1 MQFDMDS
8 SGQTT
13 MDRTESAPDAKL
25 GEEPAVVE
33 VDEVAVGSKEQK
45 TPATATLSKSAEELA
60 QEQRTW
66 HEQRI
71 RQRLQN
77 EYERAGRALSAVV
90 GGFNIAVYAIYPER
104 VILYISNRWEII
116 WMLPCG

>member
-1 MQFDMDS
+1 
-8 SGQTT
+8 

-25 GEEPAVVE
+25 GEEPVAIDFE
-33 VDEVAVGSKEQK
+33 EVAVGSKEQ
-45 TPATATLSKSAEELA
+45 TTTTTATTSKSAAELA
-60 QEQRTW
+60 EEQRTW

-90 GGFNIAVYAIYPER
+90 SRAGFVPAFQWCLCGLDLMDCWIYLQHR
-104 VILYISNRWEII
+104 SATTSMRQ
-116 WMLPCG
+116 CD